1 MKKEQ
6 TTLGIIAGGSV
17 LPRTLIEFCRQQKRP
32 VFVLALKGQAEP
44 DLLKGVKGEFIRLGA
59 IGKAVRLLKKA
70 NVKEIVFIGSV
81 RRPSV
86 AEICPDWKAWCMLC
100 RVGFRLL
107 GDDSL
112 LKKILSEVENLGFRV
127 VGIDTLMPELLAT
140 EGIYGKVKPSHA
152 DMADIQQGFKVA
164 KTLGQVD
171 VGQAVIVQRG
181 LVLAVE
187 GIEGTAALIK
197 RTATLKRKGK
207 GGVLV
212 KVAKPQ
218 QDRRVDLPTIGPAT
232 VQAVFDAGFKGIA
245 VEKGAA
251 LLAESK
257 KMIKLADRLG
267 IFVMGVSCKP

>member
-1 MKKEQ
+1 MKEKQ
-6 TTLGIIAGGSV
+6 TKLGIVAGGGS
-17 LPRTLIEFCRQQKRP
+17 LPKALIQACRQQKRP
-32 VFVLALKGQAEP
+32 VFVLALKGQADP
-44 DLLKGVKGEFIRLGA
+44 DILDRTEGAFIRLGA
-59 IGKAVRLLKKA
+59 VGKAKKLLKKA
-70 NVKEIVFIGSV
+70 DVKEMVFIGSV

-86 AEICPDWKAWCMLC
+86 AEIWPDWKALGMLG

-112 LKKILSEVENLGFRV
+112 LKIILAEVEQWGLKV
-127 VGIDTLMPELLAT
+127 VGIDTLMPELLAV
-140 EGIYGKVKPSHA
+140 EGVYGKVKPNKS
-152 DMADIQQGFKVA
+152 DLADIKQGFQVA

-181 LVLAVE
+181 LVLSVE

-197 RTATLKRKGK
+197 RTAALKRKGD

-232 VQAVFDAGFKGIA
+232 VKAVFDAGLKGIA
-245 VEKGAA
+245 VESGSA
-251 LLAESK
+251 LLAESEA
-257 KMIKLADRLG
+257 MVRLADQLG
-267 IFVMGVSCKP
+267 IFLVGVSCRS